1 MVDTGI
7 KVGDCMKTKVITIKA
22 DSTAV
27 EAAKRIKEFN
37 VGSLLVEKDGVIQG
51 IITEKDLVVKS
62 LSAGDLNMKVN
73 DFMSANLIQIEDDA
87 DLSEAAKIMGENKIK
102 RLIVTHAGK
111 IIGIISQKDIISI
124 SPSLY
129 DLISQNWKSGFK
141 TF

>member
-7 KVGDCMKTKVITIKA
+7 KVGDCMKTKIITIKA

-27 EAAKRIKEFN
+27 EAAKKIREFN
-37 VGSLLVEKDGVIQG
+37 VGSLLVEKNNKIEG

-62 LSAGDLNMKVN
+62 LATGDFNIKIN
-73 DFMSANLIQIEDDA
+73 DFMSTKLVQIEDDA

-102 RLIVTHAGK
+102 RLIVTHAEK
-111 IIGIISQKDIISI
+111 IVGIISQKDIISI

>member
-7 KVGDCMKTKVITIKA
+7 KVGDCMKTKIITINA
-22 DSTAV
+22 DSTAI
-27 EAAKRIKEFN
+27 EAAKKIREFN
-37 VGSLLVEKDGVIQG
+37 VGSLLVEKNDKIIG
-51 IITEKDLVVKS
+51 IVTEKDLVVKS
-62 LSAGDLNMKVN
+62 LSTGNLNMKVG
-73 DFMSANLIQIEDDA
+73 DFMSANLIQIGDDA

-111 IIGIISQKDIISI
+111 IMGIISQKDIISI

-129 DLISQNWKSGFK
+129 DLISQNWKTGFK

>member
-7 KVGDCMKTKVITIKA
+7 KVGDCMKTKVITINA

-27 EAAKRIKEFN
+27 EAAKKIKEFN
-37 VGSLLVEKDGVIQG
+37 VGSLLVEKNGVVQG

-62 LSAGDLNMKVN
+62 LSAGDLNIKVN

-87 DLSEAAKIMGENKIK
+87 DLSAAAKIMGENKIK

-111 IIGIISQKDIISI
+111 IVGIISQKDIISI